1 MDTQK
6 SHDDGGLITLK
17 KNLEDIIYILD
28 PLSSYKKHIMDDSL
42 TLKCSCG
49 VYVHYTNNYSVEVI
63 GINNLRLTL
72 IVNG

>member
-6 SHDDGGLITLK
+6 SRDDTALITFK

-28 PLSSYKKHIMDDSL
+28 PLSPYKNHIMDDSL

-49 VYVHYTNNYSVEVI
+49 VYVH
-63 GINNLRLTL
+63 
-72 IVNG
+72 

>member
-6 SHDDGGLITLK
+6 SRDDGGLITLK

-28 PLSSYKKHIMDDSL
+28 PLLSYKNHIMDDSL

-49 VYVHYTNNYSVEVI
+49 VYVH
-63 GINNLRLTL
+63 
-72 IVNG
+72 